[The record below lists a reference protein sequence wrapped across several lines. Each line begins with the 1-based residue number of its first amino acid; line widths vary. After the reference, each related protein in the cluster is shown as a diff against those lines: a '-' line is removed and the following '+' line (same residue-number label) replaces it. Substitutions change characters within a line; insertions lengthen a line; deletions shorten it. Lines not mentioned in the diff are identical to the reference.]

1 MAHNLYDERF
11 VTRKPAWHKLGTVFG
26 EDTKLTATQAMEMA
40 DMMFGIEKYPQ
51 VVKLEDGTELD
62 TGSYAVVREPTSTDN
77 KHEVL
82 ATVGKEWTPIQA
94 RDLGRMIDPIS
105 ENFPVE
111 SAGALGK
118 GEKIFLSLDASESKI
133 AGEDHHLYWLVTDA
147 RDGTSGLTIAFT
159 PVRVVCQNTLITGM
173 RSSKVSINLKH
184 NKSIQTDTEFYLD
197 IFRDMAATKEQVVNA
212 MNSLTNNVLDDNKIK
227 TIINYAYRDASRPT
241 KLKLSDGVTAEDVD
255 AKAWSRILAHR
266 KNELEEF
273 DKRRTRKDAVKN
285 VAYER
290 LDIFNQEFG
299 HFANTPWAV
308 YNSVVEAEDYRRG
321 HNGNNDAPASST
333 ALFGDRAKTKA
344 RAFSKALEF
353 AKV

>member
-1 MAHNLYDERF
+1 MAHNLYDERL
-11 VTRKPAWHKLGTVFG
+11 VTRRPAWHKLGQVFG
-26 EDTKLTATQAMEMA
+26 DQKLTATQAMEMA
-40 DMMFGIEKYPQ
+40 DMMFGVEKYPQ
-51 VVKLEDGTELD
+51 VVKLEDGTELATD
-62 TGSYAVVREPTSTDN
+62 SFAVVREPTSTDN
-77 KHEVL
+77 KYEVL

-94 RDLGRMIDPIS
+94 RDLGKMIDPIS
-105 ENFPVE
+105 ESFPVE

-159 PVRVVCQNTLITGM
+159 PVRVVCQNTLITGL

-184 NKSIQTDTEFYLD
+184 NKSIQNDTEFYLD
-197 IFRDMAATKEQVVNA
+197 IFRNMAATKEHVITA
-212 MNSLTNNVLDDNKIK
+212 MNSLTNNVLEEKSVQ
-227 TIINYAYRDASRPT
+227 TIINYAYKDASRPT
-241 KLKLSDGVTAEDVD
+241 RLKMSDGVTAEDVD
-255 AKAWSRILAHR
+255 SKVWSKILSHR
-266 KNELEEF
+266 KTELDEF
-273 DKRRTRKDAVKN
+273 DKRRQRKDAVKN

-290 LDIFNQEFG
+290 LDVFNQEYS

-321 HNGNNDAPASST
+321 HNGTNDAPASST
-333 ALFGDRAKTKA
+333 ALFGDRAKTKS

>member
-1 MAHNLYDERF
+1 MAHNLYDERL
-11 VTRKPAWHKLGTVFG
+11 VTRRPAWHKLGKVFG
-26 EDTKLTATQAMEMA
+26 EDTKLTATEAMEMA

-51 VVKLEDGTELD
+51 IVKLDDGTELD
-62 TGSYAVVREPTSTDN
+62 TGSFAVVREPTSTDN
-77 KHEVL
+77 NHEVL

-105 ENFPVE
+105 ESFPVE

-184 NKSIQTDTEFYLD
+184 NKSIQNDTEFYLD
-197 IFRDMAATKEQVVNA
+197 IFRDMAKTKEQVVTA
-212 MNSLTNNVLDDNKIK
+212 MNTLTNNTLEKKAVDS
-227 TIINYAYRDASRPT
+227 IINYAYKDASRPT
-241 KLKLSDGVTAEDVD
+241 RLKLSDGVRADDVD
-255 AKAWSRILAHR
+255 AKAWTRILAHR
-266 KNELEEF
+266 KDELEEY
-273 DKRRTRKDAVKN
+273 DKRTQRKDAVKN

-290 LDIFNQEFG
+290 LDIFNQQFG

-344 RAFSKALEF
+344 RAFSKALEY
-353 AKV
+353 AK